1 MLVATRPYRIFAFG
15 MIFQNCDAK
24 IVTIIHFPKS
34 PPQLLTKFEGVLY
47 EGKVY
52 EGGDWQSPL
61 RGTISLLPPVGAQ
74 RLRGT
79 AEPTTLLVRVP
90 TGDDIIVNPRRSI
103 ATPGDVES
111 LPLSN
116 SPHRGRYYFR
126 YRSSQTFPDR
136 YDSCLISSSYPYTP

>member
-74 RLRGT
+74 RLRGM
-79 AEPTTLLVRVP
+79 
-90 TGDDIIVNPRRSI
+90 
-103 ATPGDVES
+103 
-111 LPLSN
+111 
-116 SPHRGRYYFR
+116 
-126 YRSSQTFPDR
+126 
-136 YDSCLISSSYPYTP
+136 